1 MIVAALIMLASGVA
15 GGLLWRRRCLSLVA
29 QASHELRGPL
39 QAALLGL
46 HGMEDPGDGARLAA
60 IDLEL
65 RRAARAVEDLSA
77 AAGGRRAADA
87 PGDIELGDLL
97 EDASVAW
104 ELLAAHRGV
113 RLVVEPAAVP
123 VVVRADRLRI
133 AQALANLVANA
144 VEHGGGEV
152 RVRARRAGG
161 HARVEVTDGGPG
173 LPAPVA
179 DLVAAARGSRERR
192 GHGLAL
198 AARIAR
204 RHGGRL
210 VTAPSPRGARLVLE
224 LPLAGAQ
231 PAAGRRVTLV
241 APLRRHVL
249 PGPPFRRRPARRA
262 PSAR

>member
-1 MIVAALIMLASGVA
+1 MRAVSLGLLACVLA

-46 HGMEDPGDGARLAA
+46 HGLEDPGDGARLAA

-77 AAGGRRAADA
+77 AAGGRRAADSA
-87 PGDIELGDLL
+87 ADVELGDLL
-97 EDASVAW
+97 AEASVAW
-104 ELLAAHRGV
+104 ELMAAHRGV
-113 RLVVEPAAVP
+113 GLVVEPSPVP
-123 VVVRADRLRI
+123 VVVRADRLRL

-152 RVRARRAGG
+152 RVRARAAGG
-161 HARVEVTDGGPG
+161 HGRVEITDGGPG

-179 DLVAAARGSRERR
+179 DLVAAARGRRERR

-198 AARIAR
+198 AALIAR

-224 LPLAGAQ
+224 LPLASAA
-231 PAAGRRVTLV
+231 PAAGRRVTLA
-241 APLRRHVL
+241 APLHRLRAVPAL
-249 PGPPFRRRPARRA
+249 PIPRRA
-262 PSAR
+262 R